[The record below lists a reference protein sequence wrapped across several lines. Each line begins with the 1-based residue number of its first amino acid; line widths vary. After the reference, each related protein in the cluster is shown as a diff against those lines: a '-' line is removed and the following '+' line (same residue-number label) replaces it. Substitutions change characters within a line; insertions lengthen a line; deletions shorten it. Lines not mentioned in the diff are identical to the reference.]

1 MELKSAA
8 NELAIMGGH
17 PAFHQPVHVGR
28 PSIRNREGLQQRI
41 DDMLDRQWLSN
52 HGPLVQEF
60 ERAVQDLLGV
70 RHCVV
75 TCNGTL
81 ALEVAIRALGMKGE
95 VIVPSF
101 TFIATVHALQWQEIT
116 PIFCDIDPHTHNL
129 DPTCVKR
136 LLTPNTTG
144 IVGVHTWGRPCQT
157 DALAD
162 IARENGLRLL
172 FDASHAFACS
182 HGGQM
187 IGRFGDAE
195 VFSFHATKFV
205 NTFEGGAIVTD
216 NDDLAEKVRL
226 MTNFGFSGPDKVIY
240 LGTNAK
246 MSEVC
251 AAMGLSQLESLDE
264 AIATNQRNYALY
276 CEGLDGIPG
285 VKLIA
290 YDKNERNNFQYIV
303 VEVDIESARL
313 TRDMFLQVFHAENIL
328 ARRYF
333 YPGCHRM
340 EPYRSYYPNAGQLL
354 PQTERLCEE
363 VLVLPTG
370 ATCSPDDIRKICA
383 VMRLASDAAG
393 DVRVA
398 LRDCGKLPEFTPSG
412 S

>member
-1 MELKSAA
+1 MAFKRPRQARTETMELKSAA

-17 PAFHQPVHVGR
+17 PAFHKPVHVGR

-136 LLTPNTTG
+136 LLTPRTTG

-172 FDASHAFACS
+172 FDASHAFGCS

-240 LGTNAK
+240 LETNAK

-251 AAMGLSQLESLDE
+251 AAMGLS
-264 AIATNQRNYALY
+264 
-276 CEGLDGIPG
+276 
-285 VKLIA
+285 
-290 YDKNERNNFQYIV
+290 
-303 VEVDIESARL
+303 
-313 TRDMFLQVFHAENIL
+313 
-328 ARRYF
+328 
-333 YPGCHRM
+333 
-340 EPYRSYYPNAGQLL
+340 
-354 PQTERLCEE
+354 
-363 VLVLPTG
+363 
-370 ATCSPDDIRKICA
+370 
-383 VMRLASDAAG
+383 
-393 DVRVA
+393 
-398 LRDCGKLPEFTPSG
+398 
-412 S
+412 